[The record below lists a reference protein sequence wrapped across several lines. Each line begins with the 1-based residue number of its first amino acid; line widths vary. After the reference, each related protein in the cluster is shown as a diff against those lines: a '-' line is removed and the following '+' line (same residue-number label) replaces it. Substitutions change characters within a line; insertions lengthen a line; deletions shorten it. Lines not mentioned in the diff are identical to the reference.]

1 MRALLAS
8 LALLASGALVG
19 VAFSPWAAEAAPLD
33 GSMPMLCA
41 VHQVMDCDADN
52 CERSTAEE
60 AQVPPFVR
68 IDVQRRLLSSV
79 DGVRTSPISQTSR
92 TNGRLMLQG
101 MQNQRVWGVVINEQ
115 SGRMWATLGED
126 DGAIVLSGACIAP

>member
-1 MRALLAS
+1 MRALLV
-8 LALLASGALVG
+8 SGAIVG
-19 VAFSPWAAEAAPLD
+19 MAFAPSAAVAAPLD
-33 GSMPMLCA
+33 GSAPMLCA
-41 VHQVMDCDADN
+41 VHQVMDCEADN
-52 CERSTAEE
+52 CERTSAEE

-68 IDVQRRLLSSV
+68 IDIQKRFLSSV
-79 DGVRTSPISQTSR
+79 DGARTSPITQTNR

-101 MQNQRVWGVVINEQ
+101 MQNQRVWGIVINEQ

>member
-1 MRALLAS
+1 MRALLV
-8 LALLASGALVG
+8 SGALVG
-19 VAFSPWAAEAAPLD
+19 VALSPWAAAAAPLD

-41 VHQVMDCDADN
+41 VHQLMDCEADN
-52 CERSTAEE
+52 CERTSPEE

-68 IDVQRRLLSSV
+68 IDVQKRLLSSV
-79 DGVRTSPISQTSR
+79 DGARTSPISQMNR

-101 MQNQRVWGVVINEQ
+101 MQNQRVWGIVINEQ